1 MKNSSLKV
9 GTKISLGF
17 GVVLI
22 LLTGISII
30 GYNSLSGANDQFN
43 EYRSYARQ
51 TNQMGRIQANLL
63 YARFHAKNYIINN
76 NEESAIKVK
85 KRIQTTVDLI
95 KESDS
100 LFTRKEALDVIASAY
115 KGITDYQMYFDK
127 VVDYVKVR
135 NASVER
141 MNNLG
146 PQIQR
151 LLTSIMESSRN
162 NSKHEEVYL
171 AGMALRSLM
180 LARLYSNKFLIDND
194 AASSKRAL
202 SELDIVG
209 KLEKQLLSIID
220 RDEAKHRLEEAII
233 RINDYKEVF
242 KNVVDTINA
251 RNAIIQGQLDVIGP
265 NIGNSVEELKLENK
279 KFQDTIG
286 PQTTEDMQS
295 AVSMTL
301 VASII
306 SVILGIALAYVI
318 GRGISRPIIGMT
330 RTMKDLADDKL
341 DIQVPSTE
349 RRDEIGDMAQ
359 AVEIFK
365 NNAIE
370 VKKLTEDQKRLEEE
384 AKIDRQ
390 RAMNSLAEKFQ
401 ASIGGMIQNLMGSTE
416 DMKIS
421 AEQMKKL
428 SEDGIQ
434 SCLTAAVASEE
445 SSSNVTSVSGAMEEM
460 NISNNDI
467 SSQILMVNSKTS
479 ETTDDAQKTR
489 EFVDHLKESVDNI
502 GEVIV
507 AIEDIAEQTH
517 VLALNATI
525 EAARAGEAGK
535 GFAVVAKEVKELASG
550 TSEKTN
556 LINSRI
562 SEIKSA
568 TTNTVD
574 AMNRIINNISDVNEA
589 VMSVSTAV
597 EQQNLT
603 TNEINKSLTE
613 VSSGTQEVS
622 KIVGQLKESA
632 TMTDT
637 SAEKV
642 NGAAENLAFLAEDV
656 TKSVNDFILNIKAS

>member
-1 MKNSSLKV
+1 
-9 GTKISLGF
+9 
-17 GVVLI
+17 
-22 LLTGISII
+22 
-30 GYNSLSGANDQFN
+30 
-43 EYRSYARQ
+43 
-51 TNQMGRIQANLL
+51 
-63 YARFHAKNYIINN
+63 
-76 NEESAIKVK
+76 
-85 KRIQTTVDLI
+85 
-95 KESDS
+95 
-100 LFTRKEALDVIASAY
+100 
-115 KGITDYQMYFDK
+115 
-127 VVDYVKVR
+127 
-135 NASVER
+135 
-141 MNNLG
+141 
-146 PQIQR
+146 
-151 LLTSIMESSRN
+151 
-162 NSKHEEVYL
+162 
-171 AGMALRSLM
+171 
-180 LARLYSNKFLIDND
+180 
-194 AASSKRAL
+194 
-202 SELDIVG
+202 
-209 KLEKQLLSIID
+209 
-220 RDEAKHRLEEAII
+220 
-233 RINDYKEVF
+233 
-242 KNVVDTINA
+242 
-251 RNAIIQGQLDVIGP
+251 
-265 NIGNSVEELKLENK
+265 
-279 KFQDTIG
+279 
-286 PQTTEDMQS
+286 MQN
-295 AVSMTL
+295 AVSVTL

-306 SVILGIALAYVI
+306 SVLLGIILAFVI

-330 RTMKDLADDKL
+330 KAMKDLADDKL
-341 DIQVPSTE
+341 EVQVPSTE
-349 RRDEIGDMAQ
+349 RNDEIGDMAQ
-359 AVEIFK
+359 AVEVFK

-401 ASIGGMIQNLMGSTE
+401 ASIGSMIENLMGSTE

-434 SCLTAAVASEE
+434 SCLNAAVASEE

-467 SSQILMVNSKTS
+467 STQILMVNSKTTQ
-479 ETTDDAQKTR
+479 TTEDAQKTR

-562 SEIKSA
+562 TEIKSA

-589 VMSVSTAV
+589 VTSVSIAV

-603 TNEINKSLTE
+603 TNEINRSLTE